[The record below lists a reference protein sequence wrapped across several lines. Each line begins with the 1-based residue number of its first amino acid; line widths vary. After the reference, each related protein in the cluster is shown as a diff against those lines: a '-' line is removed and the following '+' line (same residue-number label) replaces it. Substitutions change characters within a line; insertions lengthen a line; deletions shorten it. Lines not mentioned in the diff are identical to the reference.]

1 MNSWWD
7 RTEAVGKLRTFRV
20 EINGA
25 QYNVS
30 IEQIGKDKFRARVG
44 ETLFEME
51 TVSIDAITT
60 WLVGQAGETTR
71 AETMVLP
78 NDRVDVWVAGIPFP
92 ATVQTVG
99 TGGYSVSPEER
110 RLRSIGGQV
119 RALMPGRITSVLVK
133 EDEMVKEGTPLLI
146 LEAMKMQN
154 EIGSPIAGK
163 VKSISVREGATVK
176 KDSILITIE

>member
-1 MNSWWD
+1 
-7 RTEAVGKLRTFRV
+7 LRTFRV

-25 QYNVS
+25 RYNVS
-30 IEQIGKDKFRARVG
+30 VEQIGKDKFRAQMG
-44 ETLFEME
+44 EALFEME
-51 TVSIDAITT
+51 TVSTDAITT
-60 WLVGQAGETTR
+60 WLVRHANESVK

-78 NDRVDVWVAGIPFP
+78 NDRVDVWLAGIPFP

-99 TGGYSVSPEER
+99 TGGYSIPLEEHR
-110 RLRSIGGQV
+110 QRSIGGQV

-133 EDEMVKEGTPLLI
+133 EDELVKEGTPLLI

-163 VKSISVREGATVK
+163 VKSISVHEGATVK
-176 KDSILITIE
+176 KDSILIIID

>member
-1 MNSWWD
+1 
-7 RTEAVGKLRTFRV
+7 LRTFRV

-30 IEQIGKDKFRARVG
+30 VEQIGKDKFRAQVD

-60 WLVGQAGETTR
+60 WLVGQAGEITR

-78 NDRVDVWVAGIPFP
+78 NDRVDVWVAGIPFS

-154 EIGSPIAGK
+154 EIGSPIAGR

>member
-1 MNSWWD
+1 
-7 RTEAVGKLRTFRV
+7 LRTFRV

-25 QYNVS
+25 LYNVS
-30 IEQIGKDKFRARVG
+30 VDQISKDKFRAQVG
-44 ETLFEME
+44 GALFEMDA
-51 TVSIDAITT
+51 VSSDAIPT
-60 WLVGQAGETTR
+60 WLVRHADETVR
-71 AETMVLP
+71 AETMSLP
-78 NDRVDVWVAGIPFP
+78 NDRVDVWLAGIPFP

-99 TGGYSVSPEER
+99 TGGYSISPEEHR
-110 RLRSIGGQV
+110 QRSIGGQV

-133 EDEMVKEGTPLLI
+133 EDELVKEGTPLLI

-163 VKSISVREGATVK
+163 VKSISVNEGATVK

>member
-1 MNSWWD
+1 M
-7 RTEAVGKLRTFRV
+7 RTFRV

-25 QYNVS
+25 FYNVS
-30 IEQIGKDKFRARVG
+30 VEQIGKDKFRAQMEG
-44 ETLFEME
+44 AIFELE
-51 TVSIDAITT
+51 TVSTDAIST
-60 WLVGQAGETTR
+60 WLLRHTNETVKAETR
-71 AETMVLP
+71 ALTS
-78 NDRVDVWVAGIPFP
+78 DRVDVWLAGIHFP

-99 TGGYSVSPEER
+99 TGGYSIRPEEHR
-110 RLRSIGGQV
+110 QRSIGGHV

-133 EDEMVKEGTPLLI
+133 QDELVKEGTPLLI

-163 VKSISVREGATVK
+163 VKSISVHEGATVK

>member
-1 MNSWWD
+1 
-7 RTEAVGKLRTFRV
+7 LRTFRV

-25 QYNVS
+25 LYSVS
-30 IEQIGKDKFRARVG
+30 VDQIGKDKFRAQVEG
-44 ETLFEME
+44 TFFEME
-51 TVSIDAITT
+51 TVSTGRITS
-60 WLVGQAGETTR
+60 WLVRDTGETVR
-71 AETMVLP
+71 VETMVLP
-78 NDRVDVWVAGIPFP
+78 NDRVDVWLAGMPFP

-99 TGGYSVSPEER
+99 TGGYSISAEVR
-110 RLRSIGGQV
+110 RQRSIGGQV

-133 EDEMVKEGTPLLI
+133 EDELVEEGTPLLI

-163 VKSISVREGATVK
+163 VKSISVHEGATVK